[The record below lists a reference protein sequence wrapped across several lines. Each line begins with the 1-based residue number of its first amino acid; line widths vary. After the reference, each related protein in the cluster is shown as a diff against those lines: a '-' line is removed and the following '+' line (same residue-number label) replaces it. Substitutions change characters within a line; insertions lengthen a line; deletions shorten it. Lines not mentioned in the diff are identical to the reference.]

1 MGAQYPLN
9 LSDKLIDWTALAD
22 AGGETLIAG
31 QHVVEAGPG
40 YGLDAFAWASLARRY
55 VALDSQADPLDRA
68 ALGGAEAVRADFL
81 DPWPEAAQGCD
92 LILDFSSLDDT
103 GEPLNCYP
111 HAVAALRVGG
121 RLLTSFANAAAMTE
135 AEAAVYGA
143 GASHPVALI
152 RELRRLGMRTDR
164 LWNETGARAVIMTTK
179 LDLPKNPP
187 VEVVRRAWV
196 RASQFPGDKEAAY
209 PRGLSG
215 ETGHTDAQEFEAQR
229 GKRVLEYGCGGGSDT
244 LSYLR
249 RGCDV
254 TYVDITPENVDTTR
268 AYAARE
274 GYAAR
279 SKGIVLEESDRI
291 PMPSGIFEVANAH
304 GVLHHIP
311 RADLVLWE
319 LRRLLKPGGLL
330 FAMLYT
336 EHLEARYAEQI
347 AKTMEAAGVSRE
359 EAMCWCFDGHGSP
372 WARTYT
378 GEQGETLLNEH
389 GFKLL
394 EVREYNV
401 STINDKPD
409 FRTFKAMAT

>member
-1 MGAQYPLN
+1 M
-9 LSDKLIDWTALAD
+9 D
-22 AGGETLIAG
+22 
-31 QHVVEAGPG
+31 V
-40 YGLDAFAWASLARRY
+40 
-55 VALDSQADPLDRA
+55 DRA
-68 ALGGAEAVRADFL
+68 ALEFSARVGALTMVIADARMGWPL
-81 DPWPEAAQGCD
+81 DGPPD
-92 LILDFSSLDDT
+92 IVLDFSSFDDT
-103 GEPLNCYP
+103 GNPMACYG
-111 HAVAALRVGG
+111 HAATALRTGG
-121 RLLTSFANAAAMTE
+121 HLLSSFANGDVVSEEQAR
-135 AEAAVYGA
+135 A
-143 GASHPVALI
+143 GGYVASRPVDLL
-152 RELRRLGMRTDR
+152 RELSKLGMRVDR
-164 LWNETGARAVIMTTK
+164 LWNETGARAVIMATK

-209 PRGLSG
+209 LRGPRG

-291 PMPSGIFEVANAH
+291 PLPSGIFEVANAH

-330 FAMLYT
+330 FAMFYT

-347 AKTMEAAGVSRE
+347 EKTMEAAGVSRE

-378 GEQGETLLNEH
+378 SEQGEALLNEH

-394 EVREYNV
+394 EVREYNA
-401 STINDKPD
+401 SAINGKPD
-409 FRTFKAMAT
+409 FRTFKAVAT